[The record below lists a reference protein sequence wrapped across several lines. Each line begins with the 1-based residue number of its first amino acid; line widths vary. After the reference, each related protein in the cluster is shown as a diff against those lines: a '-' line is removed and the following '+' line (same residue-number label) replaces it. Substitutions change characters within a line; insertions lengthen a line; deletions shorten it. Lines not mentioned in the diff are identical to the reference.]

1 MSEKVISAAV
11 SELTRL
17 NTFIRSLESPGSTL
31 CDTIRE
37 EALADDVP
45 IIRPE
50 TASLLLFMID
60 LIRPKR
66 ILEVGTATGYSAL
79 RMWERMPQDCVIDT
93 IEKYPPRIEK
103 AKENFAKAKSG
114 ERIRLYEGDAA
125 EVLERLEGPYDLV
138 FMDAAKG
145 QYISFLPR
153 VLTLLAEGGVLFSD
167 NVLQEGEVLE
177 SRFAVTRRNRT
188 IHSRMR
194 EYLYVLTHTEG
205 ITSSV
210 VPVGDGAALTVK
222 RGE

>member
-1 MSEKVISAAV
+1 MARTTSEQTL
-11 SELTRL
+11 SELARI
-17 NTFIRSLESPGSTL
+17 NTFIRSLETPGSTL
-31 CDTIRE
+31 CDAVRE

-60 LIRPKR
+60 LTKPRR
-66 ILEVGTATGYSAL
+66 ILEVGTAVGYSAL
-79 RMWERMPQDCVIDT
+79 RMWERMPEGCVIDT

-103 AKENFAKAKSG
+103 AKENFEKAG
-114 ERIRLYEGDAA
+114 CMDRVRLLEGDAA
-125 EVLERLEGPYDLV
+125 DVLNELDGPYDLV

-153 VLTLLAEGGVLFSD
+153 VLDLLSPGGLLFSD

-177 SRFAVTRRNRT
+177 SRYAVTRRDRT

-194 EYLYVLTHTEG
+194 EYLFALTHTDG
-205 ITSSV
+205 LTTSV
-210 VPVGDGAALTVK
+210 VPLGDGVALSVK
-222 RGE
+222 A